1 MRKSFCSIMT
11 VVVTGITLVSCK
23 GEQDIPTLKL
33 LKKELI
39 VTNPSFASCHAS
51 SLVELPGNRIMA
63 TWFAGTHESHPDV
76 SIQTARLENGTWS
89 KPATVAN
96 GVVNDT
102 LRYPTW
108 NPVLFQPSA
117 NKLALFYKV
126 GVNPRTW
133 WGEVKYSYD
142 NGTTWS
148 PAEKL
153 PEGFLGPIKNKP
165 VLLNDGRILY
175 PSSTESED
183 EKTWQIHL
191 ETTDTLLQNWSKISI
206 DNDTFGAIQP
216 SILFYPDNRLQLL
229 ARSRQNYIL
238 EAWSDDNGKSWS
250 KLEKTALPNPNSG
263 SDAVTLSNGWQLL
276 VYNPMPA
283 GKDWWNGRNKLSVA
297 LSKDGKTWT
306 TAVQLE
312 DQPDGEFSYPAVIQ
326 TADDLVHITY
336 TANRKN
342 IQHVLLRLNE

>member
-1 MRKSFCSIMT
+1 MRNIFCSYFPLLMSSM
-11 VVVTGITLVSCK
+11 LLFSCK
-23 GEQDIPTLKL
+23 DSTKTPTIKV

-39 VTNPSFASCHAS
+39 VTSPSFASCHAS
-51 SLVELPGNRIMA
+51 SLVALPGNRILA

-76 SIQTARLENGTWS
+76 SIQTSRLEKGVWS
-89 KPATVAN
+89 SPVTVAD
-96 GVVNDT
+96 GIINDS

-108 NPVLFQPSA
+108 NPVLYQTSA

-126 GVNPRTW
+126 GPNPRTW

-148 PAEKL
+148 APEKL
-153 PEGFLGPIKNKP
+153 PDGFLGPIKNKP
-165 VLLNDGRILY
+165 VLLNNGQILY

-183 EKTWQIHL
+183 EKTWSIHL
-191 ETTDTLLQNWSKISI
+191 ETTDTLLQNWSKINI

-216 SILFYPDNRLQLL
+216 SILFYPGHRLQLL

-238 EAWSDDNGKSWS
+238 ESWSTDNGKTWS
-250 KLEKTALPNPNSG
+250 KLAKTELPNPNSG

-306 TAVQLE
+306 TNLQLE

-326 TADDLVHITY
+326 TGDGLVHITY

-342 IQHVLLRLNE
+342 IQYVQLQLSE